1 MDRLDPTAAHDTA
14 GSPPVP
20 DTLAALLAPQPVDA
34 FLAEVRHKKPLLIKG
49 GADKLAGVM
58 GWTVLSD
65 LLSQTSI
72 WSYASLNLV
81 LQGRKLQPPEYCS
94 LVPGRDGGQVWR
106 PDMPKL
112 KQWVRRGAT
121 IVANDIDNL
130 TPALRAVSAA
140 FESALEA
147 KVQMNLYCSWQ
158 AHQGFG
164 SHFDTHEV
172 FALHVAGR
180 KTWRL
185 YEASKIE
192 APINHPAFKSMGDE
206 WHEKNKGALTQEIT
220 MEPGDVLYIPR
231 GWYHDALASSEGT
244 IHVAVGVNPAIGLD
258 AVGVFTDR
266 AVHDPLF
273 RQALPLSRDRSA
285 LAAHLAALGDRL
297 AEIARDPKVLDAFAD
312 SLAAWG
318 YPREG
323 IDLPGDATPAGWKM
337 TAPGL
342 KVTQTKQGWVMVRGQ
357 TGVPIP
363 PGWEKPVAW
372 IVARDRFDE
381 ATLSS
386 EFPALSDDA
395 RADLL
400 AKLSAMKVIARE

>member
-1 MDRLDPTAAHDTA
+1 MDSPMPPTAA
-14 GSPPVP
+14 VP
-20 DTLAALLAPQPVDA
+20 DTLSALLAPQDVDG
-34 FLAEVRHKKPLLIKG
+34 FLKDVRHKRPLLIEG
-49 GADKLAGVM
+49 GANKLAAVM
-58 GWTVLSD
+58 GWSVLSD

-72 WSYASLNLV
+72 WSYTSLNLV
-81 LQGRKLQPPEYCS
+81 LQGRKLQPPEYCT

-106 PDMPKL
+106 PEMGKL

-140 FESALEA
+140 FETALEA
-147 KVQMNLYCSWQ
+147 KVQMNLYCSWE

-164 SHFDTHEV
+164 SHYDTHEV

-185 YEASKIE
+185 YEASKV
-192 APINHPAFKSMGDE
+192 ADPINHPAFKSFGDD
-206 WHEKNKGALTQEIT
+206 WHEKNKGALTQEVT
-220 MEPGDVLYIPR
+220 MNPGDVLYIPR

-258 AVGVFTDR
+258 AVGAITDI

-273 RQALPLSRDRSA
+273 RRALPLSTDRAA
-285 LAAHLAALGDRL
+285 LAAHVAQLGDRL
-297 AEIARDPKVLDAFAD
+297 AEIARDPALLEG
-312 SLAAWG
+312 LATQLVGWG

-323 IDLPGDATPAGWKM
+323 ISLPDDAASKAWRM
-337 TAPGL
+337 TAPGIQ
-342 KVTQTKQGWVMVRGQ
+342 VRQTPKGWVLISGK

-363 PGWEKPVAW
+363 PGWEKPVSW
-372 IVARDRFDE
+372 IVARDRFEE
-381 ATLSS
+381 AELT
-386 EFPALSDDA
+386 EAFPSLEAPV
-395 RADLL
+395 RKDLL
-400 AKLSAMKVIARE
+400 EKLSAMKVVARD